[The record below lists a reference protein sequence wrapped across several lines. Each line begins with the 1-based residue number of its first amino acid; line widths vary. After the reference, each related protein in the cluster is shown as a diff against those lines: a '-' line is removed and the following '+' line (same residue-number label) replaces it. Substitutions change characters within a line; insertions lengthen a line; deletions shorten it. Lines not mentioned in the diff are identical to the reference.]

1 MIIYTG
7 RQSVECRYAESDF
20 TQNSGHFDDALH
32 KTEES
37 RALFP
42 DLLIHVTIEKQ
53 IKKKTLKKSRY
64 SDIFRPLLDNVHKF
78 Y

>member
-7 RQSVECRYAESDF
+7 RLSVECRYAESDF

-42 DLLIHVTIEKQ
+42 DLIHVTIEKQ
-53 IKKKTLKKSRY
+53 IKKKK
-64 SDIFRPLLDNVHKF
+64 N
-78 Y
+78 